1 MKPQPEPSAQEVL
14 AGLVERV
21 TYHNAENGFCVLRAK
36 ARGHRDIVTIVGHA
50 ATIAAGEWIT
60 ASGEWINDR
69 THGQQFKARFLRTS
83 LPDSADGIEKY
94 LSSGMIRGVGPVYA
108 KKLVRAFGEKV
119 FDVIEATPDRLREVE
134 GIGPVRAASIL
145 AAWAEQKAVREI
157 MLFLH
162 SHGVGTARAV
172 RIFKTYG
179 SDAIQVMTENPYRL
193 ARDIRGI
200 GFKTADAIAMKL
212 GIEKTA
218 TIRVRAGISYAL
230 TEAMDEGHCGLPT
243 EELIPLAE
251 KLLEVPQQLIR
262 TALDLELQEGTV
274 IADRVGETPC
284 VFLAGLH
291 RAERTIA
298 ERLTRLAN
306 GTLPWPWIDP
316 DKALPWVEK
325 HIGLALA
332 ESQIAAIRLALMS
345 KVLVMTGGPGVGK
358 TTIVKAILRVLAAKG
373 TEILLCAPT
382 GRAAK
387 RMTEATG
394 FEAKTIHRLLEVDPK
409 GGGFKRGD
417 DNPLDCDLLVVDE
430 TSMVDVMLMQS
441 LMKAVPDTAA
451 LLIVGDIDQLPS
463 VGPGQVLADV
473 ISSGAVPV
481 VRLTEVFRQAAQS
494 RIITSAHRI
503 NQGSIPDLNPP
514 EAESDFYFVQADDP
528 ETAVARI
535 VELVKTRIPKRFGL
549 DPIRDIQVLCPMNR
563 GGVGA
568 RSLNIELQAALNP
581 AGDRKVERFGWTF
594 APGDKVMQIE
604 NDYDKEVYNGDIGT
618 IDDVDSNSGELIASF
633 DGRSVTYGFGE
644 LDMLVPA
651 YAATIHKSQGSEYP
665 AVSSRCSPSITPCC
679 SGTCSIPASRAASG
693 WSYWSDRRRPSP
705 SRCATCRGGG
715 GGRSSASGCG
725 QNRLSHDSSAWRA
738 EPWSQRTFCR
748 TRKCGDGSMGWSQP
762 GRCSPSTVCG
772 HCGRS
777 RRPLRPQSGSP
788 MISVPTRLPARRW
801 RATRSSCCSKRLS
814 AAACR

>member
-1 MKPQPEPSAQEVL
+1 MKTQAHPSDREVL

-21 TYHNAENGFCVLRAK
+21 TYQNAENGFCVIRVK
-36 ARGHRDIVTIVGHA
+36 ARSHRDLVTVVGHA
-50 ATIAAGEWIT
+50 ATISAGEWIT
-60 ASGEWINDR
+60 ASGDWVNDR
-69 THGQQFKARFLRTS
+69 THGQQFKARFLKTS
-83 LPDSADGIEKY
+83 EPTSIEGIEKY

-108 KKLVRAFGEKV
+108 KKLLRAFGEKV
-119 FDVIEATPDRLREVE
+119 FEVIETQADRLREVD
-134 GIGPVRAASIL
+134 GIGPVRAGRIVS
-145 AAWAEQKAVREI
+145 AWAEQKAVREI
-157 MLFLH
+157 MVFLY

-179 SDAIQVMTENPYRL
+179 ADAIQVMTENPYRL

-218 TIRVRAGISYAL
+218 MVRVRAGISYAL

-243 EELIPLAE
+243 DELVPLAE
-251 KLLEVPQQLIR
+251 KLLEVSQRLIR
-262 TALDLELQEGTV
+262 TALGLELQEGRV
-274 IADRVGETPC
+274 VADRVGETPC
-284 VFLAGLH
+284 VFLTGLY

-298 ERLTRLAN
+298 ERLMRLAN
-306 GTLPWPWIDP
+306 GMLPWAWIDP
-316 DKALPWVEK
+316 GKALPWAEK
-325 HIGLALA
+325 RIGLTFA
-332 ESQIAAIRLALMS
+332 ESQVAAIRLALIS
-345 KVLVMTGGPGVGK
+345 KVLVITGGPGVGK
-358 TTIVKAILRVLAAKG
+358 TTIVNAILRILAAKG
-373 TEILLCAPT
+373 VRLLLCAPT

-430 TSMVDVMLMQS
+430 TSMVDVMLMQA
-441 LMKAVPDTAA
+441 LMKAVPDKTA
-451 LLIVGDIDQLPS
+451 LLLVGDIDQLPS

-494 RIITSAHRI
+494 RIIISAHRI
-503 NQGSIPDLNPP
+503 NEGSIPDLSPP
-514 EAESDFYFVQADDP
+514 REESDFYFVQADDP
-528 ETAVARI
+528 ETAVGRI
-535 VELVKTRIPKRFGL
+535 IDLVKTRIPKRFGF

-563 GGVGA
+563 GGAGA

-604 NDYDKEVYNGDIGT
+604 NDYDKEVYNGDIGY
-618 IDDVDSNSGELIASF
+618 IDGVDPDAGEIVASF

-665 AVSSRCSPSITPCC
+665 AVVIPMLTQHYAMLQRNLLYTGVTRGKRLVVLVGQKKAVAIAVQNV
-679 SGTCSIPASRAASG
+679 SGRQR
-693 WSYWSDRRRPSP
+693 WS
-705 SRCATCRGGG
+705 
-715 GGRSSASGCG
+715 
-725 QNRLSHDSSAWRA
+725 
-738 EPWSQRTFCR
+738 
-748 TRKCGDGSMGWSQP
+748 K
-762 GRCSPSTVCG
+762 
-772 HCGRS
+772 
-777 RRPLRPQSGSP
+777 LRELLNADHSKMSEA
-788 MISVPTRLPARRW
+788 VPTGHQ
-801 RATRSSCCSKRLS
+801 
-814 AAACR
+814 

>member
-1 MKPQPEPSAQEVL
+1 MNPQAERSTQEVL
-14 AGLVERV
+14 AGFVERV

-36 ARGHRDIVTIVGHA
+36 ARGHREMVTVVGRA
-50 ATIAAGEWIT
+50 AIIAAGEWIT
-60 ASGEWINDR
+60 ASGEWVNDR

-83 LPDSADGIEKY
+83 PPTSADGIEKY

-119 FDVIEATPDRLREVE
+119 FDVIEATPERLREVD

-145 AAWAEQKAVREI
+145 TAWAEQKAVREI
-157 MLFLH
+157 MVFLH

-179 SDAIQVMTENPYRL
+179 ADAIQVMTENPYRL

-218 TIRVRAGISYAL
+218 MVRVRAGISYAL

-243 EELIPLAE
+243 EQLMPLAE
-251 KLLEVPQQLIR
+251 KLLEVPQELIR
-262 TALDLELQEGTV
+262 TALDLELREGTV
-274 IADRVGETPC
+274 VADSVGETPC

-298 ERLTRLAN
+298 ERLMRLAN

-316 DKALPWVEK
+316 EKALPWVEK

-332 ESQIAAIRLALMS
+332 ESQVAAIRLALKS
-345 KVLVMTGGPGVGK
+345 KVLVITGGPGVGK
-358 TTIVKAILRVLAAKG
+358 TTIVRGILRILAAKG
-373 TEILLCAPT
+373 TDILLCAPT

-409 GGGFKRGD
+409 SGGFKRGD
-417 DNPLDCDLLVVDE
+417 DHPLDCDLLVIDE
-430 TSMVDVMLMQS
+430 TSMVDVMLMQA
-441 LMKAVPDTAA
+441 LLKAVPDNAA

-463 VGPGQVLADV
+463 VGPGQVLADI
-473 ISSGAVPV
+473 ISSTAVPV

-503 NQGSIPDLNPP
+503 NQGSIPDLSPP
-514 EAESDFYFVQADDP
+514 GTDSDFYFVSADDP
-528 ETAVARI
+528 ETAVGRI
-535 VELVKTRIPKRFGL
+535 IELVKTRIPKRFGL

-604 NDYDKEVYNGDIGT
+604 NDYDKEVYNGDIGY
-618 IDDVDSNSGELIASF
+618 IDDVDNNAGEIVASF
-633 DGRSVTYGFGE
+633 DGRSITYGFGE

-665 AVSSRCSPSITPCC
+665 AVIIPVLTQHYAMLQRNLLYTGVTRGKRLVILVGQKKAVAIAVRNV
-679 SGTCSIPASRAASG
+679 SG
-693 WSYWSDRRRPSP
+693 RRRWSKV
-705 SRCATCRGGG
+705 
-715 GGRSSASGCG
+715 
-725 QNRLSHDSSAWRA
+725 A
-738 EPWSQRTFCR
+738 EW
-748 TRKCGDGSMGWSQP
+748 
-762 GRCSPSTVCG
+762 
-772 HCGRS
+772 
-777 RRPLRPQSGSP
+777 LQSG
-788 MISVPTRLPARRW
+788 RDR
-801 RATRSSCCSKRLS
+801 
-814 AAACR
+814 

>member
-1 MKPQPEPSAQEVL
+1 MSPQPKPSTHEVL

-21 TYHNAENGFCVLRAK
+21 TYHNAENGFCVLRAR
-36 ARGHRDIVTIVGHA
+36 ARGRRDIVTVVGHV
-50 ATIAAGEWIT
+50 ATISAGEWIT
-60 ASGEWINDR
+60 ASGEWVNDR

-83 LPDSADGIEKY
+83 PPTSADGIEKY
-94 LSSGMIRGVGPVYA
+94 LSSSMIRGVGPVYA

-119 FDVIEATPDRLREVE
+119 FDVIETSPDRLREVD

-157 MLFLH
+157 MVFLH

-179 SDAIQVMTENPYRL
+179 ADA
-193 ARDIRGI
+193 IRGI
-200 GFKTADAIAMKL
+200 RFQTADAIAMKL

-218 TIRVRAGISYAL
+218 MIRVRAGISYAL

-251 KLLEVPQQLIR
+251 KLLEVPPELICA
-262 TALDLELQEGTV
+262 ALDLELQEGTV
-274 IADRVGETPC
+274 VADRVGETPC

-291 RAERTIA
+291 RAERIIA
-298 ERLTRLAN
+298 ERLMRIAN

-316 DKALPWVEK
+316 DKALPWAEQR
-325 HIGLALA
+325 IGLALA
-332 ESQIAAIRLALMS
+332 ESQVAAIRLALTS

-358 TTIVKAILRVLAAKG
+358 TTIVKGILRILAAKG
-373 TEILLCAPT
+373 TNLLLCAPT

-430 TSMVDVMLMQS
+430 ASMVDVMLMQA
-441 LMKAVPDTAA
+441 LMKAVPDRAA
-451 LLIVGDIDQLPS
+451 LLIVGDINQLPS

-473 ISSGAVPV
+473 ISSGIVPV

-494 RIITSAHRI
+494 RIITSAQRI
-503 NQGSIPDLNPP
+503 NQGSIPDLSSPGT
-514 EAESDFYFVQADDP
+514 ESDFYFVQTDDP
-528 ETAVARI
+528 ETAVGRI
-535 VELVKTRIPKRFGL
+535 IELVKTRIPKRFGF

-581 AGDRKVERFGWTF
+581 AGDRKGERFGWTF
-594 APGDKVMQIE
+594 APSDKVMQIE
-604 NDYDKEVYNGDIGT
+604 NDYAKEVYNGDIGY
-618 IDDVDSNSGELIASF
+618 IDDVDSNAGEIVVSF
-633 DGRSVTYGFGE
+633 DGRSITYGLGD

-665 AVSSRCSPSITPCC
+665 AVIIPVLTQHYAMLQRNLLYTGVTRGKRLVVLVGQKQAIAIAVRNV
-679 SGTCSIPASRAASG
+679 SGRRRWSKLGEQLAPKTPASV
-693 WSYWSDRRRPSP
+693 DRRRV
-705 SRCATCRGGG
+705 
-715 GGRSSASGCG
+715 GR
-725 QNRLSHDSSAWRA
+725 
-738 EPWSQRTFCR
+738 
-748 TRKCGDGSMGWSQP
+748 
-762 GRCSPSTVCG
+762 
-772 HCGRS
+772 
-777 RRPLRPQSGSP
+777 
-788 MISVPTRLPARRW
+788 
-801 RATRSSCCSKRLS
+801 
-814 AAACR
+814 